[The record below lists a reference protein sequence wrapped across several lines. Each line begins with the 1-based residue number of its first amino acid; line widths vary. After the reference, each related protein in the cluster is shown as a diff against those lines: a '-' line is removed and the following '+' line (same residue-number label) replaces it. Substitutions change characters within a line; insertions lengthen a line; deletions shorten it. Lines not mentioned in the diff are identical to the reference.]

1 VTRADAD
8 VALAERRIVRLQS
21 QLDASEVDRQRCE
34 RELREVV
41 SARDAAV
48 DEANRLKNQVI
59 CVVLHMFFRLF

>member
-21 QLDASEVDRQRCE
+21 QLDDSEVDRQRCE